1 MYEGAPG
8 KVFVKFAHLGLQTY
22 LYKSS
27 AVVLIMYKLGWRR
40 VFLLEAAHIL
50 IFLLHFWKGKC
61 FFILSQKEVIIVRQS
76 EDQSNYINDEIWF
89 NIAFVFVHTLV
100 YVPVHCWHS
109 HYICHR
115 LI

>member
-8 KVFVKFAHLGLQTY
+8 KVFVNFAHLGLQTY

-50 IFLLHFWKGKC
+50 IFLLHF
-61 FFILSQKEVIIVRQS
+61 
-76 EDQSNYINDEIWF
+76 
-89 NIAFVFVHTLV
+89 
-100 YVPVHCWHS
+100 
-109 HYICHR
+109 
-115 LI
+115 